1 MPNHLKVK
9 LNQNHDWHL
18 QELYGKQLLVMI
30 ICDLLEKSQQKKQK
44 DCLDLWQPIACN
56 YQFIEIRI
64 LHFIV
69 WLIVIFFF
77 CKNKLI
83 VNHC

>member
-30 ICDLLEKSQQKKQK
+30 ICDLLEKSQKKSK
-44 DCLDLWQPIACN
+44 KTA
-56 YQFIEIRI
+56 
-64 LHFIV
+64 
-69 WLIVIFFF
+69 
-77 CKNKLI
+77 
-83 VNHC
+83 